1 MYQSIEHIKTLFDD
15 FIKPVLKK
23 LKKVGVAKNGEKLKR
38 QQRKAYQLL
47 NNVMSSDQE
56 ECVEFF
62 DENIEQIQDLV
73 LTALKTTCNTTQ
85 AARLK

>member
-1 MYQSIEHIKTLFDD
+1 M
-15 FIKPVLKK
+15 KK
-23 LKKVGVAKNGEKLKR
+23 LKKAGVAKSREKLKR

-47 NNVMSSDQE
+47 NNIMSSDQD
-56 ECVEFF
+56 ECIEFF
-62 DENIEQIQDLV
+62 DENVEQIQDLV